1 MRSYYL
7 NMNPYFSRQEG
18 MAVLSILADIATAD
32 ELTMG
37 EAGLMSVIGEK
48 LGLANQRDL
57 DQVKNL
63 SPRQVIPII
72 SQMSYEKRKLVTCMM
87 LMMVFQDG
95 RLSEEEKVLY
105 PEIASQCN
113 LTIDE
118 DIMPQEAHYLVGNWL
133 NS

>member
-1 MRSYYL
+1 MY
-7 NMNPYFSRQEG
+7 PYFSRQEG

-32 ELTMG
+32 ELTYG

-57 DQVKNL
+57 DVVKTL
-63 SPRQVIPII
+63 SPQQVIPVI
-72 SQMSYEKRKLVTCMM
+72 SQMSYDKRKLVTCMM
-87 LMMVFQDG
+87 LMMIFQDG
-95 RLSEEEKVLY
+95 KLSEEEQELY
-105 PEIASQCN
+105 PEIASLCN

-118 DIMPQEAHYLVGNWL
+118 NIQPQEAHYLVGNWL

>member
-1 MRSYYL
+1 
-7 NMNPYFSRQEG
+7 MNPYFSRQEG

>member
-1 MRSYYL
+1 
-7 NMNPYFSRQEG
+7 MNPYFSRQEG
-18 MAVLSILADIATAD
+18 MAILSILADIATVD
-32 ELTMG
+32 GLTMG

-57 DQVKNL
+57 DVVNSL
-63 SPRQVIPII
+63 SPEQVIPII
-72 SQMSYEKRKLVTCMM
+72 SQMNYTKRKLVTCMM

-95 RLSEEEKVLY
+95 RLSEGEEELY

-113 LTIDE
+113 LTVDE
-118 DIMPQEAHYLVGNWL
+118 NIQPQEAHYFVGNWL

>member
-1 MRSYYL
+1 
-7 NMNPYFSRQEG
+7 MNPYFSRQEG
-18 MAVLSILADIATAD
+18 MAVLSILADMATAD

-37 EAGLMSVIGEK
+37 EAGFMSVIGEK

-57 DQVKNL
+57 DIVKAL
-63 SPRQVIPII
+63 TPDQVIPVI

-87 LMMVFQDG
+87 LMMIFQDG
-95 RLSEEEKVLY
+95 FLSEEEKQLY

-113 LTIDE
+113 LAINE
-118 DIMPQEAHYLVGNWL
+118 NIQPQEAHFLVGNWL